1 VVFLFVFPYFFLF
14 MKLTNKLFTAQAKA
28 IGGRDGHVTS
38 DNDVLDLTLSTPKE
52 MGGPGKA
59 GATNPE
65 QLFAAGYA
73 ACFEGALGVAARQA
87 KVQLPRVTV
96 EAFIG
101 FGQAEDGGYGISA
114 DLHVNLP
121 GFEQAQAEELVAAAH
136 GICPYSRATKGN
148 IEVSLTTTTHA

>member
-1 VVFLFVFPYFFLF
+1 
-14 MKLTNKLFTAQAKA
+14 MKIEKIFTAQALATK
-28 IGGRDGHVTS
+28 GGRDGHISTT
-38 DNDVLDLTLSTPKE
+38 NNVLDLELSTPKE
-52 MGGPGKA
+52 MGGPGKP

-87 KVQLPRVTV
+87 KVRLENVTV

-101 FGQAEDGGYGISA
+101 FGKAEDGGFGISA
-114 DLHVNLP
+114 DLHVNIP
-121 GFEQAQAEELVAAAH
+121 GIEQKQAEELVEAAH

-148 IEVSLTTTTHA
+148 IEVNLSTTTNA

>member
-1 VVFLFVFPYFFLF
+1 
-14 MKLTNKLFTAQAKA
+14 MKIEKIFTAQAKA
-28 IGGRDGHVTS
+28 KGGRDGGVTTA
-38 DNDVLDLTLSTPKE
+38 NDALNLTLSTPKE

-87 KVQLPRVTV
+87 SVRLEGVTV
-96 EAFIG
+96 EALIG
-101 FGQAEDGGYGISA
+101 FGKAEDGGYGISA
-114 DLHVNLP
+114 DLHVNIP
-121 GFEQAQAEELVAAAH
+121 GVAQKQAEELVEAAH

-148 IEVSLTTTTHA
+148 IEVNLTTTTNA

>member
-1 VVFLFVFPYFFLF
+1 
-14 MKLTNKLFTAQAKA
+14 MKIEKIFTAQALA
-28 IGGRDGHVTS
+28 TGGRDGSITTT
-38 DNDVLDLTLSTPKE
+38 NDVLNLSLSTPKE

-87 KVQLPRVTV
+87 GVKLNNVTV
-96 EAFIG
+96 EALIG
-101 FGQAEDGGYGISA
+101 FGKAEDGGFGISA

-121 GFEQAQAEELVAAAH
+121 GVAQAQADELVAAAH

-148 IEVSLTTTTHA
+148 IEVNLTATTNA

>member
-1 VVFLFVFPYFFLF
+1 
-14 MKLTNKLFTAQAKA
+14 MKIVEKFFTAQAKA
-28 IGGRDGHVTS
+28 KGGRDGHVTT
-38 DNDVLDLTLSTPKE
+38 NNNVLDIDLSTPKE

-87 KVQLPRVTV
+87 SVKLEGVTV

-101 FGQAEDGGYGISA
+101 FGKAEDGGYGISA
-114 DLHVNLP
+114 DLHVNIP
-121 GFEQAQAEELVAAAH
+121 GLEQAQAEQLVEAAH

-148 IEVSLTTTTHA
+148 IEVTLNTTTNAA

>member
-1 VVFLFVFPYFFLF
+1 
-14 MKLTNKLFTAQAKA
+14 MKIVEKFFTAQAKA
-28 IGGRDGHVTS
+28 KGGRDGHVTT
-38 DNDVLDLTLSTPKE
+38 NNNVLDIDLSTPKE

-87 KVQLPRVTV
+87 SVKLEGVTV

-101 FGQAEDGGYGISA
+101 FGKAEDGGYGISA
-114 DLHVNLP
+114 DLHVNIP
-121 GFEQAQAEELVAAAH
+121 GVAQSQAEQLVEAAH

-148 IEVSLTTTTHA
+148 IEVTLNTTTNAA

>member
-1 VVFLFVFPYFFLF
+1 
-14 MKLTNKLFTAQAKA
+14 MKIQKVFTAQAKVQ
-28 IGGRDGHVTS
+28 GGRDGHVTTA
-38 DNDVLDLTLSTPKE
+38 NHALDLSLSTPKE
-52 MGGPGKA
+52 MGGAGKA

-87 KVQLPRVTV
+87 KVKLEKVTV
-96 EAFIG
+96 EALIG

-114 DLHVNLP
+114 DLHVSLP
-121 GFEQAQAEELVAAAH
+121 GMAQQQAEELVAAAH
-136 GICPYSRATKGN
+136 VICPYSRATKGN

>member
-1 VVFLFVFPYFFLF
+1 
-14 MKLTNKLFTAQAKA
+14 MKITNKVFTAQAKVQ
-28 IGGRDGHVTS
+28 GGRDGHVTTA
-38 DNDVLDLTLSTPKE
+38 NNALDLTLSTPKE
-52 MGGPGKA
+52 MGGMGKA

-87 KVQLPRVTV
+87 KVKLENVTV
-96 EAFIG
+96 EALIG

-121 GFEQAQAEELVAAAH
+121 GIEQKQAEELVEAAH

-148 IEVSLTTTTHA
+148 IEVNLTTTTNA

>member
-1 VVFLFVFPYFFLF
+1 
-14 MKLTNKLFTAQAKA
+14 MKIQKVFTAQAKVQ
-28 IGGRDGHVTS
+28 GGRDGRVTTA
-38 DNDVLDLTLSTPKE
+38 NDALDLTLSTPKE

-87 KVQLPRVTV
+87 NVKLEKVTV
-96 EAFIG
+96 EALIG

-121 GFEQAQAEELVAAAH
+121 GFEQQQAEALVEAAH

-148 IEVSLTTTTHA
+148 IEVSLTTTTNA

>member
-1 VVFLFVFPYFFLF
+1 
-14 MKLTNKLFTAQAKA
+14 MKLTNKVFTAQAKA
-28 IGGRDGHVTS
+28 KGGRDGAISTS
-38 DNDVLDLTLSTPKE
+38 NDALNLTLSTPKE

-87 KVQLPRVTV
+87 GVKLQDVTV
-96 EAFIG
+96 EALIG

-121 GFEQAQAEELVAAAH
+121 GFSQGQAEQLVEAAH

-148 IEVSLTTTTHA
+148 IEVNLTTTTNAA

>member
-1 VVFLFVFPYFFLF
+1 
-14 MKLTNKLFTAQAKA
+14 MKIVEKLFTAQAKA
-28 IGGRDGHVTS
+28 KGGRDGHVTTT
-38 DNDVLDLTLSTPKE
+38 NNVLDLDLSTPKE

-87 KVQLPRVTV
+87 KVKLEGVTV

-101 FGQAEDGGYGISA
+101 FGKAEDGGYGISA
-114 DLHVNLP
+114 DLHVNIP
-121 GFEQAQAEELVAAAH
+121 GVEQAQAEQLVEAAH

-148 IEVSLTTTTHA
+148 IEVALHTTTNAA

>member
-1 VVFLFVFPYFFLF
+1 
-14 MKLTNKLFTAQAKA
+14 MKLTQKVFTAQAKVQ
-28 IGGRDGHVTS
+28 GGRDGHVTTA
-38 DNDVLDLTLSTPKE
+38 NDALDLTLSTPKE

-87 KVQLPRVTV
+87 KVKLEKVTV
-96 EAFIG
+96 EALIG

-121 GFEQAQAEELVAAAH
+121 GIEQKQAEELVEAAH

-148 IEVSLTTTTHA
+148 IEVNLTTTTHA

>member
-1 VVFLFVFPYFFLF
+1 
-14 MKLTNKLFTAQAKA
+14 MKIEKIFTAQAKA
-28 IGGRDGHVTS
+28 KGGRDGGVSTN
-38 DNDVLDLTLSTPKE
+38 DDVLNLTLSTPKE

-87 KVQLPRVTV
+87 QVKLAGVTV
-96 EAFIG
+96 EALIG
-101 FGQAEDGGYGISA
+101 FGKAEDGGYGISA
-114 DLHVNLP
+114 DLHVNIP
-121 GFEQAQAEELVAAAH
+121 GLAQTQAEKLVEAAH

-148 IEVSLTTTTHA
+148 IEVNLTTTTN

>member
-1 VVFLFVFPYFFLF
+1 
-14 MKLTNKLFTAQAKA
+14 MKIEKIFTAQAKA
-28 IGGRDGHVTS
+28 KGGRDGQVTTA
-38 DNDVLDLTLSTPKE
+38 NNVLTVDLSTPKE

-87 KVQLPRVTV
+87 QVKLEGVTV

-101 FGQAEDGGYGISA
+101 FGKAEDGGYGISA
-114 DLHVNLP
+114 DLHVNIP
-121 GFEQAQAEELVAAAH
+121 GVEQAQAEQLVEAAH

-148 IEVSLTTTTHA
+148 IEVTLNTTTNA

>member
-1 VVFLFVFPYFFLF
+1 
-14 MKLTNKLFTAQAKA
+14 MKITKVFTAQAQAK
-28 IGGRDGHVTS
+28 GGRDGHVTT
-38 DNDVLDLTLSTPKE
+38 DNNVLDLALSTPKE
-52 MGGPGKA
+52 MGGPGKP

-65 QLFAAGYA
+65 QLFAAGYS

-87 KVQLPRVTV
+87 SVRLENVTV

-121 GFEQAQAEELVAAAH
+121 GIEQAQAEKLVEAAH
-136 GICPYSRATKGN
+136 GICPYSRATRGN
-148 IEVSLTTTTHA
+148 IEVTLTTTTNA

>member
-1 VVFLFVFPYFFLF
+1 
-14 MKLTNKLFTAQAKA
+14 MKIEKIFTAQAKA
-28 IGGRDGHVTS
+28 KGGRDGQVTTTNNALS
-38 DNDVLDLTLSTPKE
+38 VALSTPKE

-87 KVQLPRVTV
+87 NVKLDGVTV

-101 FGQAEDGGYGISA
+101 FGKAEDGGYGISA

-121 GFEQAQAEELVAAAH
+121 GVEQKQAEQLVEAAH

-148 IEVSLTTTTHA
+148 IEVTLTTTTEAA

>member
-1 VVFLFVFPYFFLF
+1 
-14 MKLTNKLFTAQAKA
+14 MKIQKVFTAQAKVQ
-28 IGGRDGHVTS
+28 GGRDGHVTTA
-38 DNDVLDLTLSTPKE
+38 NNALDLSLSTPKE
-52 MGGPGKA
+52 MGGMGKA

-87 KVQLPRVTV
+87 NMKLEKVTV
-96 EAFIG
+96 EALIG

-121 GFEQAQAEELVAAAH
+121 GLEQKQAEELVEAAH

-148 IEVSLTTTTHA
+148 IEVNLTTTTNA

>member
-1 VVFLFVFPYFFLF
+1 
-14 MKLTNKLFTAQAKA
+14 MKIQKVFTAQAKA
-28 IGGRDGHVTS
+28 EGGRDGHITS
-38 DNDVLDLTLSTPKE
+38 NNNVLDLTLSTPKE

-87 KVQLPRVTV
+87 KLRLEKVTV
-96 EAFIG
+96 EALIG

-121 GFEQAQAEELVAAAH
+121 GLEQKQAEALVEAAH

-148 IEVSLTTTTHA
+148 IEVTLTTTTN

>member
-1 VVFLFVFPYFFLF
+1 
-14 MKLTNKLFTAQAKA
+14 MKIQKVFTAQAKVQ
-28 IGGRDGHVTS
+28 GGRDGHVTTN
-38 DNDVLDLTLSTPKE
+38 NDALDLNLSMPKE
-52 MGGPGKA
+52 MGGPGKP

-87 KVQLPRVTV
+87 QVKLEKVTV
-96 EAFIG
+96 EALIG

-121 GFEQAQAEELVAAAH
+121 GMEQKQAEELVETAH

-148 IEVSLTTTTHA
+148 IEVNLTTTTNA

>member
-1 VVFLFVFPYFFLF
+1 
-14 MKLTNKLFTAQAKA
+14 MKLVEKFFTAQAKA
-28 IGGRDGHVTS
+28 KGGRDGHVTT
-38 DNDVLDLTLSTPKE
+38 NNNVLDIDLSTPKE

-87 KVQLPRVTV
+87 SVKLEGVTV

-101 FGQAEDGGYGISA
+101 FGKAEDGGYGISA
-114 DLHVNLP
+114 DLHVNIP
-121 GFEQAQAEELVAAAH
+121 GLEQAQAEQLVEAAH

-148 IEVSLTTTTHA
+148 IEVTLNTTTNAA

>member
-1 VVFLFVFPYFFLF
+1 
-14 MKLTNKLFTAQAKA
+14 MKLTKKVFTAQAKVA
-28 IGGRDGHVTS
+28 GGRDGHVTTA
-38 DNDVLDLTLSTPKE
+38 NNALDLNLSTPKE
-52 MGGPGKA
+52 MGGAGKA

-87 KVQLPRVTV
+87 QVKLENVTV
-96 EAFIG
+96 EALIG

-121 GFEQAQAEELVAAAH
+121 GLTQPQAEALVEAAH

-148 IEVSLTTTTHA
+148 IEVNLTTTTNA

>member
-1 VVFLFVFPYFFLF
+1 
-14 MKLTNKLFTAQAKA
+14 MKIEKIFTAQALAK
-28 IGGRDGHVTS
+28 GGRDGAITTA
-38 DNDVLDLTLSTPKE
+38 NDALNLALSTPKE

-87 KVQLPRVTV
+87 SVKLENVTV
-96 EAFIG
+96 EALIG
-101 FGQAEDGGYGISA
+101 FGKAEDGGYGISA

-121 GFEQAQAEELVAAAH
+121 GVAQPQAEALVAAAH

-148 IEVSLTTTTHA
+148 IEVTLTTTTHA

>member
-1 VVFLFVFPYFFLF
+1 
-14 MKLTNKLFTAQAKA
+14 MKIVEKFFTAQAKA
-28 IGGRDGHVTS
+28 KGGRDGQVTTENNALAVS
-38 DNDVLDLTLSTPKE
+38 LSTPKE

-87 KVQLPRVTV
+87 SVKLDGVTV

-101 FGQAEDGGYGISA
+101 FGKAEDGGYGISA
-114 DLHVNLP
+114 DLHINIP
-121 GFEQAQAEELVAAAH
+121 GVEQGQAEQLVEAAH

-148 IEVSLTTTTHA
+148 IEVRLTTTTEAA

>member
-1 VVFLFVFPYFFLF
+1 
-14 MKLTNKLFTAQAKA
+14 MKIVEKLFTAQAKA
-28 IGGRDGHVTS
+28 KGGRDGHVSTS
-38 DNDVLDLTLSTPKE
+38 NNALTVDLSTPKE

-87 KVQLPRVTV
+87 SVKLEGVTV

-101 FGQAEDGGYGISA
+101 FGKAEDGGYGISA

-121 GFEQAQAEELVAAAH
+121 GLEQKQAEQLVEAAH

-148 IEVSLTTTTHA
+148 IEVALTTTTNAA